1 MAKAYSIKETESL
14 NNILGYDELSPKE
27 FIELIIK
34 TYDIRIEKGIDKG
47 AELLGIAR
55 KTVDNWYRGYRKPP
69 DYIYYWCAEVAKKQN
84 LN

>member
-55 KTVDNWYRGYRKPP
+55 KTVELVSWLSKT
-69 DYIYYWCAEVAKKQN
+69 A
-84 LN
+84 